1 MSLLRSVA
9 TIGSYTLLCRVFGF
23 IRDVMMTAL
32 MGATALNDA
41 FIVAFKLP
49 NFFRS
54 LFAEGAFNV
63 AFVPMFSK
71 INAKEGHGPA
81 FKFANNT
88 FNIMVIF
95 LTLFCV
101 VVIIF
106 MPWVMKYVAYGFTK
120 TPERMALAVDFGRIA
135 FPYILFISLVALF
148 SGMLNGLHRFAAAS
162 FAPTL
167 LNIAMIGAMLLSYY
181 VPVNLG
187 FLLVWGVII
196 GGIAQLALVIIAA
209 KRLKFFFKL
218 GWPRYTEDTKEMLR
232 KMGPSALS
240 AGVTQINLLIG
251 MTISSIL
258 PAGNITYFS
267 VAERIYQLPLSIIGV
282 SFGTALLPILSQRL
296 AHGDGDGFQKKMSD
310 SLNYSLLVAIPCTIT
325 LMVIAEPIVKI
336 MFERNAFDA
345 EDVAATA
352 VVLAAFASGLPAYIM
367 SKIFS
372 AGFFAQGDTK
382 TPTRLAIVAVGI
394 NTALNLY
401 LIEIWGIAGIAW
413 ATSLASWFNALMLML
428 ILRLRGIF
436 SLRRLLLKF
445 LPRTLSCCLFF
456 WAILVKANDHW
467 SPLLSGTEWV
477 RMSYLLLVSCVC
489 VAAYA
494 FAVFFFGPVDLRR
507 FYIRFRKLGHKRNVD
522 VLIQEASNSNQ
533 L

>member
-23 IRDVMMTAL
+23 VRDVMMTAL

-63 AFVPMFSK
+63 AFIPMFSR
-71 INAKEGHGPA
+71 IHTREGHGRA

-95 LTLFCV
+95 LSLFCV
-101 VVIIF
+101 VMVIL
-106 MPWVMKYVAYGFTK
+106 MPWVMKYVAYGFAK
-120 TPERMALAVDFGRIA
+120 TPDRMALAVDFGRIA
-135 FPYILFISLVALF
+135 FPYILLISLVALF

-167 LNIAMIGAMLLSYY
+167 LNIAMIGAMVLSYY
-181 VPVNLG
+181 VPVNVG
-187 FLLVWGVII
+187 VLLVWGVIV
-196 GGIAQLALVIIAA
+196 GGIAQFLLVVVAA

-218 GWPRYTEDTKEMLR
+218 GWPKYTEDTKEMLR

-251 MTISSIL
+251 VMVSSTL

-267 VAERIYQLPLSIIGV
+267 VADRVYQLPLSIIGV

-296 AHGDGDGFQKKMSD
+296 ASGDQAGYQKKMSD
-310 SLNYSLLVAIPCTIT
+310 SLNYSLLVAIPCTIA
-325 LMVIAEPIVKI
+325 LMVIGEPIVKV
-336 MFERNAFDA
+336 MFQRNAFGA
-345 EDVAATA
+345 QDVAATA
-352 VVLAAFASGLPAYIM
+352 LVLAAFASGLPAYIM

-382 TPTRLAIVAVGI
+382 TPTRLAIIAVCM
-394 NTALNLY
+394 NTTLNFL
-401 LIEIWGIAGIAW
+401 LIGPMGIAGIAW
-413 ATSLASWFNALMLML
+413 ATSIASWFNALALMI
-428 ILRLRGIF
+428 ILRRRGVFTLRG
-436 SLRRLLLKF
+436 LLLKF
-445 LPRTLSCCLFF
+445 LPRTISCCLLF
-456 WAILVKANDHW
+456 WAVLVKAHDHW
-467 SPLLSGTEWV
+467 DSLLAGSEWS
-477 RMSYLLLVSCVC
+477 RILYLLFVSG
-489 VAAYA
+489 AGLGAYA

-507 FYIRFRKLGHKRNVD
+507 FYLRFQRLGKRKELKTP
-522 VLIQEASNSNQ
+522 LPEIPPANQ